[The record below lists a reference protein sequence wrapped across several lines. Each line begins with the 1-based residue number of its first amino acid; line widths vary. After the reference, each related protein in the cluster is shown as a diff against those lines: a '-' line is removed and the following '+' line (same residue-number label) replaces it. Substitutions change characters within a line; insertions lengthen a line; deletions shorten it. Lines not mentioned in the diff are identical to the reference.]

1 MKVNNFDEMI
11 ELYETNCQNTATQEY
26 VDILYN
32 LSFVVAC
39 AVLNTTISKTGNR
52 QLQDLK
58 TKLYRDYNNIRY
70 INSDSITD
78 DGIEHLIR
86 IPLEDGMDLVHTA
99 SATIIDQTKQNGNA
113 IGFMQS
119 PYKERRLK
127 KKVWIKKDDSINGW
141 ETVETTPIQETYRAV
156 RREIEHS
163 RAISTDAQNGY
174 SYLEDIAHD
183 NETGEETRVYKR
195 LTKYA
200 DLGGY
205 AMASPYDNVENIVLN
220 HSMGRQGELY
230 SVDNSMV
237 QNIDQILELLK
248 LTARQSE
255 ILGLRMSGYGCVAIG
270 TYLGVREESV
280 RRVLQ
285 TIQNKAV
292 EKLELPD
299 YLVKAL
305 TEPRPQA
312 AKNKL
317 TDDDKDNMRKLYKDG
332 HSMKF
337 IADRFNVSKMTV
349 SRVIKGRKDRK

>member
-1 MKVNNFDEMI
+1 
-11 ELYETNCQNTATQEY
+11 
-26 VDILYN
+26 
-32 LSFVVAC
+32 
-39 AVLNTTISKTGNR
+39 
-52 QLQDLK
+52 
-58 TKLYRDYNNIRY
+58 
-70 INSDSITD
+70 
-78 DGIEHLIR
+78 
-86 IPLEDGMDLVHTA
+86 MDLVHTA
-99 SATIIDQTKQNGNA
+99 SAAIIDQTKQNGNA
-113 IGFMQS
+113 IGFMQF

-163 RAISTDAQNGY
+163 RAISADAQNGY

-220 HSMGRQGELY
+220 HSTGRQGELY
-230 SVDNSMV
+230 SVDNSTV

-248 LTARQSE
+248 LTARQSK

-285 TIQNKAV
+285 TIQKKAV

-305 TEPRPQA
+305 TTTT

-317 TDDDKDNMRKLYKDG
+317 TETDKVFIKKMFHDG
-332 HSMKF
+332 YTMAY
-337 IADRFNVSKMTV
+337 IAKQFNVSKMTI
-349 SRVIKGRKDRK
+349 SRVINGRK